1 MTLSSSLKNC
11 SFREFKKLR
20 RQLQRKRDLKIELCV
35 KLSLLRLFHV
45 GHLVQNRRSALLLA
59 WYEWFSW
66 KAKNERFTA
75 ASSRCRQN
83 VKYENFTS
91 LFGRLRQNIAPNIV
105 QHDYFS
111 SFNQSN
117 HWFVALLLTL
127 PSSDLKLPMLCSL
140 LQLLPLVCC
149 VRRHGKL
156 ASSFYKCSRY
166 EINIGSKRQKN
177 CFFDLTHS
185 WRVLTLGTK
194 MYREQLL
201 FTSALQYWASK
212 KNWVYLEGCSIVL
225 TDRLSGEK

>member
-1 MTLSSSLKNC
+1 MKN
-11 SFREFKKLR
+11 L
-20 RQLQRKRDLKIELCV
+20 
-35 KLSLLRLFHV
+35 LLRARV
-45 GHLVQNRRSALLLA
+45 VVRTSNMKISRRRLA
-59 WYEWFSW
+59 
-66 KAKNERFTA
+66 
-75 ASSRCRQN
+75 
-83 VKYENFTS
+83 
-91 LFGRLRQNIAPNIV
+91 IAQRGVPHV

>member
-1 MTLSSSLKNC
+1 MLVTLYKIGGVHFCLLGTNGFHERQRTKDLLLRARVVVKTSNMKISRRCLADYVKTLHQISC
-11 SFREFKKLR
+11 STIIFLHSTNQIIDLWRCCWRCR
-20 RQLQRKRDLKIELCV
+20 RQI
-35 KLSLLRLFHV
+35 
-45 GHLVQNRRSALLLA
+45 
-59 WYEWFSW
+59 
-66 KAKNERFTA
+66 
-75 ASSRCRQN
+75 
-83 VKYENFTS
+83 
-91 LFGRLRQNIAPNIV
+91 
-105 QHDYFS
+105 
-111 SFNQSN
+111 
-117 HWFVALLLTL
+117 
-127 PSSDLKLPMLCSL
+127 LKLPMLCSL
-140 LQLLPLVCC
+140 LQLLSLVCC

-166 EINIGSKRQKN
+166 EVNIGSKRQKN